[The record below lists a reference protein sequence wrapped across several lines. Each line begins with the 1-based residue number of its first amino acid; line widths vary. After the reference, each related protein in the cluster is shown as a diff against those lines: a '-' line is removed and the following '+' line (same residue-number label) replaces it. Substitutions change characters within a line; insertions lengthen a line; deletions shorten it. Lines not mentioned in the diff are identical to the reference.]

1 MAENFEFNRQL
12 QSEMESGNL
21 FQEVMLNVG
30 KPEAK
35 SEALK
40 AVDSLDGSD
49 KRTFEAVVDSMKS
62 IMDRIN
68 ALPESVRAQFLTENE
83 AMDGPVYEILRTN
96 LKGN

>member
-30 KPEAK
+30 KPETK

-62 IMDRIN
+62 IMERIN

-83 AMDGPVYEILRTN
+83 SMDGPVYEILRTN